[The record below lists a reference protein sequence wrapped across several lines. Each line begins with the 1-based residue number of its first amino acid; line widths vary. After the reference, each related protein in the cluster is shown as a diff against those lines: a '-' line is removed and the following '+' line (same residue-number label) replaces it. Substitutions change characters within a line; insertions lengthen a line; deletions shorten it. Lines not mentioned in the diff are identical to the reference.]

1 MNIESIIL
9 FTVLIAIGI
18 WDIYL
23 AFTTKDTLSKKYQR
37 LFPRAVDAIFFVLG
51 IIAIGFLHKWFPTID
66 FSVWTITAAFW
77 GHITFANTETYE
89 K

>member
-1 MNIESIIL
+1 MNIESIL
-9 FTVLIAIGI
+9 VFTVLIAVGI
-18 WDIYL
+18 YDSYL
-23 AFTTKDTLSKKYQR
+23 AFTSGNTLSKQYQK
-37 LFPRAVDAIFFVLG
+37 LFPRGVDAVFFVLG
-51 IIAIGFLHKWFPTID
+51 IVIIGFLHKWFPAID